1 MSKRKKV
8 AVIIPYFGSFPN
20 YFDYW
25 LKSALTN
32 KDFDFLIF
40 TDNLN
45 YKTQGNVHFI
55 NMSFSEF
62 RELVQKQVEFKICLK
77 DPYKICDYRPVFGSA
92 LKDYLVDYDF
102 WGFGDVD
109 VILGDLSHFITPE
122 ILDNYDKI
130 YELGHLTLLRNN
142 DKCNNLWKIK
152 HHLKNA
158 YRYDEA
164 FKTPYPC
171 HFDET
176 DGLTQIAKLEN
187 IKIYSKVD
195 FADIDRSKFNFVP
208 LGKQHKVVPSLFL
221 WKNGKLLYYFKDKNR
236 ISMYEVAYAHF
247 QKRQME
253 IPNKSDNVAYFDIIP
268 NKFINGEVPEKYL
281 KKIKVISNYPYYKYN
296 RRKEI
301 ISKLKKNALQQ
312 RIYRML
318 FKRINRVILDR
329 R

>member
-92 LKDYLVDYDF
+92 LKDYLVNYDF

-142 DKCNNLWKIK
+142 DKCNNLW
-152 HHLKNA
+152 
-158 YRYDEA
+158 
-164 FKTPYPC
+164 
-171 HFDET
+171 
-176 DGLTQIAKLEN
+176 
-187 IKIYSKVD
+187 
-195 FADIDRSKFNFVP
+195 
-208 LGKQHKVVPSLFL
+208 
-221 WKNGKLLYYFKDKNR
+221 
-236 ISMYEVAYAHF
+236 
-247 QKRQME
+247 
-253 IPNKSDNVAYFDIIP
+253 
-268 NKFINGEVPEKYL
+268 
-281 KKIKVISNYPYYKYN
+281 
-296 RRKEI
+296 
-301 ISKLKKNALQQ
+301 
-312 RIYRML
+312 
-318 FKRINRVILDR
+318 
-329 R
+329 